1 MCTRLGILRS
11 SHILGTAGQIFWSE
25 QVFRQHCTKLQA
37 NLPSHGK
44 SADYPCPTLSHESD
58 LAPMYIETVTDN
70 ASRCITDYE
79 ENSSTQICYSTDH
92 AKVLTNVSV
101 ILYITINNR
110 GQNVQN
116 RIFRTAINTPK
127 KEK

>member
-1 MCTRLGILRS
+1 
-11 SHILGTAGQIFWSE
+11 
-25 QVFRQHCTKLQA
+25 
-37 NLPSHGK
+37 
-44 SADYPCPTLSHESD
+44 
-58 LAPMYIETVTDN
+58 MYIETVTDN